1 MLGLCKIAFTETY
14 YINLLVFKTAD
25 SDERL
30 ITVSFLTVSLETF
43 ITFEKHTNTQV
54 KKMEEECYQAIKDY
68 SPFIAWI
75 HNISLNQQKYMKTK
89 FRELDLG
96 HDVRYIMF
104 IYDNPGCSQE
114 DLVNMFGQ
122 SKGNIAKAL
131 RKLEDKGFIQRDVN
145 PQNRRK
151 YMLNTTEKGNNL
163 VPEFRRVSKQWEQE
177 VGITEADIELKR
189 RIRQIAIN
197 GMKLIEDN

>member
-1 MLGLCKIAFTETY
+1 MLRVCKIAFIETY
-14 YINLLVFKTAD
+14 YINLLVLKTTD
-25 SDERL
+25 SDGRKN
-30 ITVSFLTVSLETF
+30 TVSFITVSLETF
-43 ITFEKHTNTQV
+43 ILSWIHIISQV
-54 KKMEEECYQAIKDY
+54 KEMEEECFQAIKDY

-104 IYDNPGCSQE
+104 VYDNPGCSQE

-122 SKGNIAKAL
+122 SKGNIAKSL
-131 RKLEDKGFIQRDVN
+131 RKLEDKGYLQRDVN
-145 PQNRRK
+145 PENRRK

-163 VPEFRRVSKQWEQE
+163 VPEFRKVSKEWERE

-189 RIRQIAIN
+189 RIKEIAIN